1 MIVDLGKG
9 KARLIVNIGSGEHR
23 KRRVKTVEYKTKRE
37 LRRMYDDFEDE
48 VKGNLSYGMT
58 VKNLIDNY
66 IAKKKA
72 LGIKATTLKGYE
84 VCAQRLDASIGRISA
99 DSLTTYQLEN
109 FIAQNVNNGVDG
121 KPKYS
126 AKTLANTIGL
136 LSSAY
141 EDAIR
146 TGRLNKNPCKN
157 VSLPKKTKKEILVFS
172 EDEVVKFL
180 EALRNERID
189 FRVGYEFCLLCGM
202 RRSEVL
208 GLKASDINLADKTV
222 SIAHTRHWVYGET
235 VEQGTKTTRSHRT
248 LALPDLLIQD
258 LKELFEERKMFLHP
272 KSEYI
277 IQDGFGNAINPSS
290 FTNRIGRIERENGL
304 PMVTVHG
311 LRHTFASMLNSEQID
326 IARISAELGHAN
338 ISTTL
343 NIYMHVFGNT
353 TASSRG
359 IANTINAKLDTSAIN
374 VPQES
379 KEKTAEY

>member
-1 MIVDLGKG
+1 MIVELGKG
-9 KARLIVNIGSGEHR
+9 KARLIVNIGSGSHR

-37 LRRMYDDFEDE
+37 LRRMYDAFEDE
-48 VKGNLSYGMT
+48 VKGNIISGMT
-58 VKNLIDNY
+58 VSALLDNY
-66 IAKKKA
+66 INKKKA

-84 VCAQRLDASIGRISA
+84 VCAQRLEASVGAISA

-109 FIAQNVNNGVDG
+109 FIAQSVNNGLDG
-121 KPKYS
+121 EKRYS
-126 AKTLANTIGL
+126 PKTLSNTIGL
-136 LSSAY
+136 LSAAY

-146 TGRLNKNPCKN
+146 TGRLSKNPCKN
-157 VSLPKKTKKEILVFS
+157 VSLPKRTKKEILVFS
-172 EDEVVKFL
+172 EDEVMTFL
-180 EALRNERID
+180 NVLKNERID

-208 GLKASDINLADKTV
+208 GLKAEDIDLPNKTV
-222 SIAHTRHWVYGET
+222 TISHTRHWVSGAV
-235 VEQGTKTTRSHRT
+235 VEQGTKTARSHRT
-248 LALPDLLIQD
+248 LALPDVLVRDIE
-258 LKELFEERKMFLHP
+258 ELFRQRRLFMYP
-272 KSEYI
+272 KSEYL

-290 FTNRIGRIERENGL
+290 FTNHIGLIEREYGL

-326 IARISAELGHAN
+326 IARISAELGHSN

-343 NIYMHVFGNT
+343 NIYTHVFGNA

-359 IANTINAKLDTSAIN
+359 IASAINAKLEESAISA
-374 VPQES
+374 PQGD